1 MRRFVCLA
9 IVALVAPSLQAQT
22 PDQKLAT
29 VKFLQE
35 LQVADGGFVPAPVD
49 GRLDQNPRGG
59 LRATSAALRAL
70 KYFGGAP
77 NYKKAAAKFV
87 ENCWDDKA
95 GYFADAPGGKGD
107 VFTTAVGLMAV
118 AELGLPMEQYRGPAL
133 KFLAENAKEFEEVRM
148 AAAGMEA
155 AGKREESTARRWTA
169 DLQAKANS
177 DGSYGKG
184 AERFRATGG
193 TTVAILRL
201 GGKPVGPRS
210 VIEILDEGQNKDGGF
225 GKDDTGASDL
235 ESSYRILRC
244 YHMLGKQPPRPD
256 ALREFIAKCR
266 NADAGYGVQPGKPS
280 QVSGSYYAGIIL
292 AWLNEK
298 QP

>member
-1 MRRFVCLA
+1 MRRFICLT
-9 IVALVAPSLQAQT
+9 IVALVIPGLHAQT
-22 PDQKLAT
+22 PEQKQAT

-59 LRATSAALRAL
+59 LRATSGALRAL
-70 KYFGGAP
+70 KYFGGAA
-77 NYKKAAAKFV
+77 KEKQAAAKFV
-87 ENCWDDKA
+87 QECWDEKA
-95 GYFADAPGGKGD
+95 GCFADTPGGKGD

-118 AELGLPMEQYRGPAL
+118 AELGLPMDQYREPAL

-155 AGKREESTARRWTA
+155 AGKRAEDAARRWTA
-169 DLQAKANS
+169 DLRAKANP

-193 TTVAILRL
+193 TVVAIMRL
-201 GGKPVGPRS
+201 GGKSVGPKS
-210 VIEILDEGQNKDGGF
+210 AIEILNEGQNKDGGF
-225 GKDDTGASDL
+225 GKDDTWASDL
-235 ESSYRILRC
+235 ETSYRIVRC
-244 YHMLGKQPPRPD
+244 YHMLGKLPPRPD

-266 NADAGYGVQPGKPS
+266 NADGGYGVQSAKPS
-280 QVSGSYYAGIIL
+280 QVSGTYYAGIIL

-298 QP
+298 